1 MSSDLGVGLAVSVVL
16 HVVVLGLVGFSW
28 DSDPA
33 LKRAPDVP
41 PFVQAVV
48 MEKPQK
54 APARAAPKPKP
65 QPKPKP
71 KPKPRPEPK
80 AVEKTPAKPAPKPT
94 PTPKPAWQ
102 QPDMEALL
110 ADEELSMDQPTPEQ
124 RPTGDNDAQLEQVS
138 ADDGEQARQIA
149 SYEQAIIAAISN
161 RWILPATARA
171 RDDLVA
177 RVRIHLLPGGEVIDV
192 SLVSSSGD
200 RTFDDSVQAAVRAA
214 GTLPVPS
221 GDLFHEQ
228 FRILQLEF
236 NPSMKN

>member
-65 QPKPKP
+65 QPKAQPTPKP
-71 KPKPRPEPK
+71 KPEPK
-80 AVEKTPAKPAPKPT
+80 PAEKTPAKPAPK

-110 ADEELSMDQPTPEQ
+110 ADEELSMDQPTLEQ
-124 RPTGDNDAQLEQVS
+124 PSAGGNDAQLEQVS

-149 SYEQAIIAAISN
+149 SYEQAIIAAISS

-192 SLVSSSGD
+192 SLISSSGD
-200 RTFDDSVQAAVRAA
+200 RIFDDSVQAAVRAA
-214 GTLPVPS
+214 GTLPVPT